1 MNASFGFI
9 SQATSYGTL
18 AMSTRV
24 TVQVT
29 SSLQLLPGLKMETI
43 ITGTASKDSRKIQ
56 LDHVFNV
63 YDGFNNYQGLIL
75 LVPQETQGSQDY
87 LQPLPTLEMP

>member
-1 MNASFGFI
+1 
-9 SQATSYGTL
+9 
-18 AMSTRV
+18 
-24 TVQVT
+24 
-29 SSLQLLPGLKMETI
+29 METI

-56 LDHVFNV
+56 LDHVFTV

-87 LQPLPTLEMP
+87 LQPLPTLEMPWSYTISYQYLNLLLAS